1 MKLAIMMAGMASGN
15 KIASDPAKLLQQ
27 GTKLV
32 QSNPQ
37 LSALSDQVRNQ
48 LVEAGKGVAVAAMS
62 RQMESL
68 SERIGG
74 RLEGRTGSLRKGR
87 KATHDEPADDGDDAA
102 EESADSAEDPAGERR
117 DDREAPRRRG
127 SLSDRSSPHQRTS
140 PAASSTRRATAE
152 TAGKPSAARKSGTTG
167 KPAAAKKASTAKKAD
182 SGSSRTSQTSA
193 KSTAGTRR
201 ASGTR
206 SSARGG
212 A

>member
-68 SERIGG
+68 SDRIGG

-87 KATHDEPADDGDDAA
+87 KTTHDEPADDWDDAA
-102 EESADSAEDPAGERR
+102 EESADPAEDPAGERR

-127 SLSDRSSPHQRTS
+127 SPSDRSSPRQRTS
-140 PAASSTRRATAE
+140 PAA
-152 TAGKPSAARKSGTTG
+152 SAARKSGTTG

-182 SGSSRTSQTSA
+182 SGSSRTAQTSA